1 MARIWALISLWSPD
15 HQVLPHH
22 LFDGPLVAISCL
34 RLVGK
39 VGEVLFVSL
48 ADAFCPLVVKLKA
61 GLRQRLFE
69 LRHQLDQLRWGLK
82 LFKSLEERFLQ
93 LGEGSQG
100 LGFLVPECRLIPCG
114 GGPFHR

>member
-1 MARIWALISLWSPD
+1 MLKIDHTYRSPLLLCVQALQLGTDLGFDIVVEHC

-34 RLVGK
+34 QLVGK

-93 LGEGSQG
+93 LG
-100 LGFLVPECRLIPCG
+100 
-114 GGPFHR
+114 